1 MRCRDAEGLMR
12 MTGKRGMRLSIAVT
26 LLALGASS
34 ATAQAPA
41 KELSDKSVLV
51 LMDYAWAILPSIF
64 RAPSGRVIE
73 VDKKTQRA
81 QVIVPV
87 ETARDVIKAG
97 YLSAQAQLCDMMD
110 EQTRN
115 YDALMAREVVKKQW
129 TEQQLLYIS
138 TLHRMT
144 IHMAAGKLRVVEKGP
159 DEIQV
164 IQEAIEPSKATC
176 PDDKR
181 ASVKEAIATYVA
193 GAPVVKASPPPAP
206 PPAAPVQPTSAKD
219 KAKDKK

>member
-1 MRCRDAEGLMR
+1 MR
-12 MTGKRGMRLSIAVT
+12 MTEKRGLTLSIAAT
-26 LLALGASS
+26 LLALGAAG
-34 ATAQAPA
+34 ATAQAPT
-41 KELSDKSVLV
+41 KELSEKSVLV
-51 LMDYAWAILPSIF
+51 LMDYAWSILPSIF
-64 RAPSGRVIE
+64 RAPNGRVIE
-73 VDKKTQRA
+73 VDKKTQRD

-87 ETARDVIKAG
+87 DTARDVIKAG
-97 YLSAQAQLCDMMD
+97 YLSAQAQLCDMME
-110 EQTRN
+110 EQARN
-115 YDALMAREVVKKQW
+115 YDALMARELVKKKW

-164 IQEAIEPSKATC
+164 IQEPIEASKETC

-181 ASVKEAIATYVA
+181 AKVKEGIAAYVA
-193 GAPVVKASPPPAP
+193 GAPVIKAAPPPPPAP
-206 PPAAPVQPTSAKD
+206 PVQPASAKE